1 MKGQILTHD
10 LTGLNQFP
18 VHGSTYT
25 SLLFFCYFWTFLFYT
40 QMRFTDSFEARG
52 KRKKLVEEIRS
63 KGITDE
69 RVLAAIDKIPRH
81 YFMDPAFLNHA
92 YQDKAFP
99 ISSGQTISQP
109 YTVAFQTQL
118 LNVERNSKILEIG
131 TGSGYQAAIL
141 VEMGARVFTIERQ
154 RDLYQKARKMMSAL
168 GYEAS
173 FFFGDG
179 YLGKPAYSPY
189 DGILLTAAA
198 DSVPETLLSQ
208 LAIGGRLVAPVG
220 NKVSQEMTL
229 VVRRGEEDFEYSRH
243 GYFAFVPMLP
253 GVVNDKK

>member
-1 MKGQILTHD
+1 
-10 LTGLNQFP
+10 
-18 VHGSTYT
+18 
-25 SLLFFCYFWTFLFYT
+25 
-40 QMRFTDSFEARG
+40 MRFNDSFEARG
-52 KRKKLVEEIRS
+52 KRKKLVDEIRS

-69 RVLAAIDKIPRH
+69 RVLEAVNKVPRH
-81 YFMDPAFLNHA
+81 WFMDAAFLNHA

-118 LNVERNSKILEIG
+118 LMVEKNSKILEIG

-141 VEMGARVFTIERQ
+141 VEMGARVYSIERH

-173 FFFGDG
+173 YFFGDG

-189 DGILLTAAA
+189 DGILLTAAT
-198 DSVPETLLSQ
+198 DQIPETLLRQ

-220 NKVSQEMTL
+220 SRNSQEMTL
-229 VVRRGEEDFEYSRH
+229 VIRKGEEEFEYSRH